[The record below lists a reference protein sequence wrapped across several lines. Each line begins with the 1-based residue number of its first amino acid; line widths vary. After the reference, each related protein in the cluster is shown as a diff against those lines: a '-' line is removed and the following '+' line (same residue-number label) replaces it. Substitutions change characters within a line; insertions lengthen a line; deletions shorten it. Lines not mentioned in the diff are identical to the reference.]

1 MKGLLVRNKWNIK
14 YILLAIS
21 AKIKEKIDLRF
32 FTGLPGAGK
41 LQIKEHLKSL
51 TNQPLFDV
59 V

>member
-14 YILLAIS
+14 YILLAIFE
-21 AKIKEKIDLRF
+21 KIKKKIDLRF
-32 FTGLPGAGK
+32 FTGLPGTGK
-41 LQIKEHLKSL
+41 LQIKKHMESL